1 MIDFRYHPDFE
12 KVIAELEKRR
22 LRHIRDSLA
31 GFQKLCEFHFHPT
44 SPEVRINPGK
54 LHRVTQSEVGTLWKT
69 ELVIIKSGL
78 RPNQYPR
85 VWFVVSGA
93 TIAFLCLA
101 THMDNYRDEDMN
113 CLAFSRMT
121 DLF

>member
-1 MIDFRYHPDFE
+1 MIAFRYHPDFE
-12 KVIAELEKRR
+12 KEIAELEKRR
-22 LRHIRDSLA
+22 FRHIRDSMI

-44 SPEVRINPGK
+44 NPEVRINPGK
-54 LHRVTQSEVGTLWKT
+54 LHRIIQGEGGTLWKT
-69 ELVIIKSGL
+69 ELAVIKSGL

-85 VWFVVSGA
+85 VWFAVSGA

-101 THMDNYRDEDMN
+101 THVDNYSDDAMN
-113 CLAFSRMT
+113 RLALSRMT